1 MNVRGAGG
9 LACVRDVRLLVAFVQ
24 SDLRS
29 RERLPSGG
37 GNRGKSQDRQSNS
50 AIPTAALRRMSHAP
64 QHNSS
69 RAITVSARQTPPA
82 AERTLTTIVTRRST
96 KAAQGR
102 RKTAALRQKSKST
115 YQSFL
120 IYHISES

>member
-37 GNRGKSQDRQSNS
+37 GNRGKSQDQAEQFGYSDGGV
-50 AIPTAALRRMSHAP
+50 TAHESRAAAQQQQGNHGQRKANATSGGEDVDDYRHAP
-64 QHNSS
+64 
-69 RAITVSARQTPPA
+69 
-82 AERTLTTIVTRRST
+82 
-96 KAAQGR
+96 
-102 RKTAALRQKSKST
+102 
-115 YQSFL
+115 
-120 IYHISES
+120 